1 MTWPLAGVLSLP
13 SWQVS
18 SACAAVVGA
27 TNHLGNP
34 SPAQPRGSPDTLSN
48 LKSQRWGLL
57 LSNPF
62 PLIFQDQEREH
73 VPQDLPRGGHWQAR
87 RAHFVG
93 TTHLEILKLLSEEQE
108 AHSRNVW
115 WELKT
120 KTDKQSPS
128 TLGSSLRTRVLTA
141 AFSSSSVFHVQINYF
156 F

>member
-1 MTWPLAGVLSLP
+1 MQQWRAP
-13 SWQVS
+13 QII
-18 SACAAVVGA
+18 SA
-27 TNHLGNP
+27 T
-34 SPAQPRGSPDTLSN
+34 PAQHSLGAALTPSVISRVKGGVCSSPTPS
-48 LKSQRWGLL
+48 
-57 LSNPF
+57 

-93 TTHLEILKLLSEEQE
+93 STHLEILKLLSEEQE